1 MRVRLLAATAVLA
14 LAPLLAHAQA
24 FVELGI
30 GQSSV
35 DLDELTALGAS
46 STDEKDTTFAI
57 SGGYMFHP
65 NIGAEIGYRDLGEAS
80 ATVVGPGG
88 TGVVTAEVSGFFFGL
103 VGRLPVS
110 ERFSIVPRFGLY
122 MWEGDVT
129 GTVNGTTVLSESDDG
144 TDPYFGIGAQY
155 DITRQMHV
163 GAHFARFDLDG
174 DDVDVIELKVGF
186 RF

>member
-14 LAPLLAHAQA
+14 LAPLLAHAQG

-35 DLDELTALGAS
+35 DLDELAALGAS

-103 VGRLPVS
+103 VGRLPVA
-110 ERFSIVPRFGLY
+110 ERFSIVPRFGLF
-122 MWEGDVT
+122 MWDGDVT
-129 GTVNGTTVLSESDDG
+129 GTVNGAVVLSESDDG

-155 DITRQMHV
+155 DITKQMHV